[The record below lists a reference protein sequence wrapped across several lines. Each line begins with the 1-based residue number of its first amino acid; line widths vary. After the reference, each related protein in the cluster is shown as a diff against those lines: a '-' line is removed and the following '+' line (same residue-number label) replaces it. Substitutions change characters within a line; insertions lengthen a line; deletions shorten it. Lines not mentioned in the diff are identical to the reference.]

1 MTHVFISPHPDDAAL
16 SCGGLIASLR
26 ELGQT
31 VTIISVF
38 SGGPEAAAQLT
49 EYQRTALG
57 FGNKALW
64 PLTEAFDRTD
74 ILPDYPVTADVGGS
88 APWAADAERVAV
100 TQERA
105 NTQARQF
112 WQRASWTRAANV
124 TNATSPDRPLA
135 DAVPGQGTLDG
146 IDFDSADA
154 AAIRRAEDARYAWF
168 MESSLVDLGLPDAV
182 YRGYVG
188 DAELLG
194 GPRPDDEPPLAAL
207 RREIMRLEPQQVY
220 FPLGIGSHVDHV
232 LCREVA
238 LALLRT
244 ERGWVMPEPDVA
256 DRLSFYEDFP
266 YAWWNDFAGQ
276 ADLPV
281 SSESLGG
288 GRALQARYADISEFV
303 DRKVAGLRVY
313 QSQIEQLF
321 HSDQGMLDDVA
332 GYARRVAY
340 AGGVGTG
347 AAERYWSVVRP

>member
-1 MTHVFISPHPDDAAL
+1 MAPKPA
-16 SCGGLIASLR
+16 
-26 ELGQT
+26 
-31 VTIISVF
+31 
-38 SGGPEAAAQLT
+38 PQLT

-64 PLTEAFDRTD
+64 PLTEAFDRSD
-74 ILPDYPVTADVGGS
+74 ILPDYPVAATAAGS

-100 TQERA
+100 TQDRA

-124 TNATSPDRPLA
+124 TNAPSPDRPLA
-135 DAVPGQGTLDG
+135 DAVAGQGTLDG

-168 MESSLVDLGLPDAV
+168 MESSLVDLALPDAV

-194 GPRPDDEPPLAAL
+194 GPRPDDDPPLAAL

-220 FPLGIGSHVDHV
+220 FPLGVGGHVDHV

-244 ERGWVMPEPDVA
+244 ERGWVMPGPDMA

-266 YAWWNDFAGQ
+266 YAWWNDFEGQ

-281 SSESLGG
+281 TTGSLGG

-303 DRKVAGLRVY
+303 DRKVAGLGVY
-313 QSQIEQLF
+313 ATQIEQLF
-321 HSDQGMLDDVA
+321 HSEQGMLDDVA
-332 GYARRVAY
+332 GYARRVAF

-347 AAERYWSVVRP
+347 AAERYWSVIRP

>member
-16 SCGGLIASLR
+16 SCGGLIAGLR
-26 ELGQT
+26 ELGQS

-38 SGGPEAAAQLT
+38 SGGPEAGTQLT
-49 EYQRTALG
+49 DYQRTALG

-64 PLTEAFDRTD
+64 PLTEAFDRND
-74 ILPDYPVTADVGGS
+74 ILPDYPVGATVGGS
-88 APWAADAERVAV
+88 APWAADAERLAV

-124 TNATSPDRPLA
+124 TNTPAADRPLA
-135 DAVPGQGTLDG
+135 DAVAGQGTLDG
-146 IDFDSADA
+146 IDLDSADA
-154 AAIRRAEDARYAWF
+154 AAIRRAEDARYSWF
-168 MESSLVDLGLPDAV
+168 METSLVDLGLPDAV
-182 YRGYVG
+182 YRGYEG
-188 DAELLG
+188 DAQLLG
-194 GPRPDDEPPLAAL
+194 GPRSDDEPPLAAL

-220 FPLGIGSHVDHV
+220 FPLGIGGHVDHI
-232 LCREVA
+232 LCREVG
-238 LALLRT
+238 LALSRT
-244 ERGWVMPEPDVA
+244 ERGWVMPQPDMV

-266 YAWWNDFAGQ
+266 YAWWNDFGGQ

-288 GRALQARYADISEFV
+288 GRAFQARYADISEFV

-313 QSQIEQLF
+313 ASQVPQLF

-332 GYARRVAY
+332 GYARRVA
-340 AGGVGTG
+340 AASGLGTG
-347 AAERYWSVVRP
+347 AAERYWSVIRP